1 MEMEFLNIEK
11 KEKTFSKTF
20 FVILIGILQGFLAVC
35 VSTGMFPGSFAWLQ
49 ILLALAAVVFL
60 DPYNALLSL
69 IVAIP
74 FYLALPNPKFDSL
87 SGWRIAVIFVFFGW
101 FVKGKIWKKPLLKSE
116 FWKGIYKRLA
126 VWDKYIL
133 FFAIIA
139 VVSIFF
145 EPFKIVGA
153 KKFLF
158 LANAY
163 AIYFLMLVITENK
176 EQVIGY
182 IKAFCV
188 SAIAIIA
195 LGYIQFIATFFSST
209 YHFWQYWATVISRS
223 YYGSAL
229 SDSLVY
235 SNSWF
240 SFNTGAAPSLRMFS
254 ILPDSHAFALV
265 GVMVLAPLFYLLQQ
279 TQNKTGR
286 RLYWISIVLTVIS
299 IGLSGTRGAWAG
311 LVVPAIFWLYMR
323 YKNIS
328 KKELYI
334 FSSAFIFFILF
345 VVCSPFVQ
353 KIFSDFERGYNSGN
367 FITRAESIYDLQES
381 SNKGRILIWEHTL
394 AYDVKHPVL
403 GSGLGNFVITL
414 NPGSKDYNY
423 LANTNEKEFNLPG
436 RYITAHDLY
445 LDVLSETGIFGL
457 LAFLLYFWQVCKSH
471 WQEIKAKMNPWFV
484 YEFFILIWIVG
495 YSLFDGTLINDRVLL
510 YFLIGLAIS
519 AIFLKN
525 ELNKA

>member
-1 MEMEFLNIEK
+1 
-11 KEKTFSKTF
+11 
-20 FVILIGILQGFLAVC
+20 
-35 VSTGMFPGSFAWLQ
+35 
-49 ILLALAAVVFL
+49 
-60 DPYNALLSL
+60 
-69 IVAIP
+69 
-74 FYLALPNPKFDSL
+74 
-87 SGWRIAVIFVFFGW
+87 
-101 FVKGKIWKKPLLKSE
+101 
-116 FWKGIYKRLA
+116 
-126 VWDKYIL
+126 
-133 FFAIIA
+133 
-139 VVSIFF
+139 
-145 EPFKIVGA
+145 
-153 KKFLF
+153 
-158 LANAY
+158 
-163 AIYFLMLVITENK
+163 MLVITENK